1 MSRQEKSIYQSVM
14 DNSLV
19 APALRAIRRI
29 LRTAEDGERK
39 LAHATGLTPSQVLVL
54 QEVHAAHDVTPSAV
68 ALALQLSQAS
78 ITNISDRLEEVG
90 LLARRKCERDKRQVR
105 LTLTERGQRM
115 LEEAPELMQNR
126 LSACFE
132 QLAPWEQ
139 AMVLSVLG
147 RIADLLNPDVLGQG
161 IEPMLPPA
169 LPAESNS
176 AALS

>member
-1 MSRQEKSIYQSVM
+1 MYPQEKSIYQGVM

-19 APALRAIRRI
+19 APALRAIRKI
-29 LRTAEDGERK
+29 LRSAEEGERK

-90 LLARRKCERDKRQVR
+90 LLARRRGERDKRQVR
-105 LTLTERGQRM
+105 LTLTDRGREM

-126 LSACFE
+126 LSACFA

-139 AMVLSVLG
+139 AMMLTVLG
-147 RIADLLNPDVLGQG
+147 RMADLLDPVGPDHEL
-161 IEPMLPPA
+161 EHMLAPA
-169 LPAESNS
+169 LHTEGNG
-176 AALS
+176 AALA

>member
-1 MSRQEKSIYQSVM
+1 MSPQENSTYQSFM

-29 LRTAEDGERK
+29 LRTAEEGERR

-54 QEVHAAHDVTPSAV
+54 QEVHAARDVTPSTV

-90 LLARRKCERDKRQVR
+90 LLTRRRGERDKRQVR
-105 LTLTERGQRM
+105 LTLTDSGRRM
-115 LEEAPELMQNR
+115 LEEAPELIQNR
-126 LSACFE
+126 LSTCFE

-139 AMVLSVLG
+139 AMMLSALG
-147 RIADLLNPDVLGQG
+147 RIADLLNPDLADPG
-161 IEPMLPPA
+161 IEHMLAPA
-169 LPAESNS
+169 PRTEGNG